1 MSEVITFT
9 APGEPI
15 PQGSKSAFV
24 RGKRAVMIEANPKLK
39 TWRQIVTLYA
49 RRHAGKFT
57 GERALYVTYVFYLT
71 KPKSVLRWLP
81 WVKPDLDKLI
91 RAVNDSI
98 SNAGVWD
105 DDGRVTTIAAS
116 KRYADESHPP
126 GATITIKEDT
136 L

>member
-9 APGEPI
+9 APGDPI

-24 RGKRAVMIEANPKLK
+24 RGKRAVMIEANPRLK

-57 GERALYVTYVFYLT
+57 GHRALHVTYVFYLT

-105 DDGRVTTIAAS
+105 DDSRVTAITS
-116 KRYADESHPP
+116 RKRYADDANPP
-126 GATITIKEDT
+126 GAIITIREDT